1 MATQNNP
8 ADDGTRGLSSEALQ
22 NSAWLRGPDFLRTS
36 DFPFRPDTE
45 VVSNIKLMRHAADP
59 NPLDSCSA
67 LQSNCLNPDFSIHLR
82 KYSSYP
88 KNLRIVTYVL
98 RILPRHATYRSV
110 DGSIVEHEEIT
121 AAEKKLQLLTQAE
134 SFPIELM
141 QLRSSKKISKRS
153 PIAAYSPFVGPGGL
167 LRSSDRIKRF
177 TELEFSLKHLIILDG
192 GHPLVYIFLRHM
204 HLKNDHE
211 GNDYLRALVQQQ
223 YAVLKLLSILRSI
236 RFNCVLCRKRSTKP
250 VQPMMA
256 DLPSERLAFQCPPF
270 TNVGLD
276 YFGPFHVTI
285 RRSSEKRW
293 GFLLTCLTT
302 RAVHVE
308 IAHSIDTNL
317 CVMGIER
324 FIARRGM
331 PLVICSDNGTNF
343 VGTEKELLLCFLN
356 LDKQKIASELA
367 QRGVK
372 WKFNPPAAPHH
383 GGVWERL
390 VYAILGNR
398 RLTDEILLT
407 TFSLVEQSLNN
418 RPLTS
423 VSSDANDLDALTPNH
438 FLLGNR
444 STCLPSI
451 THVDDFNHRKRY
463 ARAQAYANAIWKRW
477 LKEYLPPLNRRCK
490 WKTRS
495 DEILKTGDLVWI
507 IDSDSPR
514 GYYPLARI
522 LSLSY
527 GNDGIARSAQ
537 VQTKSGSLIRP
548 IVNLIPVFESSVLGP
563 EDVADAIACK
573 RK

>member
-1 MATQNNP
+1 M
-8 ADDGTRGLSSEALQ
+8 
-22 NSAWLRGPDFLRTS
+22 
-36 DFPFRPDTE
+36 
-45 VVSNIKLMRHAADP
+45 
-59 NPLDSCSA
+59 
-67 LQSNCLNPDFSIHLR
+67 
-82 KYSSYP
+82 
-88 KNLRIVTYVL
+88 
-98 RILPRHATYRSV
+98 
-110 DGSIVEHEEIT
+110 
-121 AAEKKLQLLTQAE
+121 
-134 SFPIELM
+134 
-141 QLRSSKKISKRS
+141 
-153 PIAAYSPFVGPGGL
+153 
-167 LRSSDRIKRF
+167 
-177 TELEFSLKHLIILDG
+177 
-192 GHPLVYIFLRHM
+192 
-204 HLKNDHE
+204 
-211 GNDYLRALVQQQ
+211 
-223 YAVLKLLSILRSI
+223 
-236 RFNCVLCRKRSTKP
+236 
-250 VQPMMA
+250 
-256 DLPSERLAFQCPPF
+256 
-270 TNVGLD
+270 
-276 YFGPFHVTI
+276 
-285 RRSSEKRW
+285 
-293 GFLLTCLTT
+293 
-302 RAVHVE
+302 
-308 IAHSIDTNL
+308 DTNS

-367 QRGVK
+367 QKGVK

-390 VYAILGNR
+390 VRSFKRTLYAILGNR

-407 TFSLVEQSLNN
+407 TFCLVEKSLNN

-444 STCLPSI
+444 STCLPSL
-451 THVDDFNHRKRY
+451 TPVDDFNHRKRY

-490 WKTRS
+490 WKTPS

-522 LSLSY
+522 LSLRY

-537 VQTKSGSLIRP
+537 IQTKSGSLIRP

>member
-1 MATQNNP
+1 
-8 ADDGTRGLSSEALQ
+8 
-22 NSAWLRGPDFLRTS
+22 
-36 DFPFRPDTE
+36 
-45 VVSNIKLMRHAADP
+45 
-59 NPLDSCSA
+59 
-67 LQSNCLNPDFSIHLR
+67 
-82 KYSSYP
+82 
-88 KNLRIVTYVL
+88 
-98 RILPRHATYRSV
+98 
-110 DGSIVEHEEIT
+110 
-121 AAEKKLQLLTQAE
+121 
-134 SFPIELM
+134 
-141 QLRSSKKISKRS
+141 
-153 PIAAYSPFVGPGGL
+153 
-167 LRSSDRIKRF
+167 
-177 TELEFSLKHLIILDG
+177 
-192 GHPLVYIFLRHM
+192 
-204 HLKNDHE
+204 
-211 GNDYLRALVQQQ
+211 
-223 YAVLKLLSILRSI
+223 
-236 RFNCVLCRKRSTKP
+236 
-250 VQPMMA
+250 MMA

-293 GFLLTCLTT
+293 GFLLNCLTT

-372 WKFNPPAAPHH
+372 WKFNPPGAPHH

-407 TFSLVEQSLNN
+407 TFCLVEQSLNN

-507 IDSDSPR
+507 IDSDIPR

-548 IVNLIPVFESSVLGP
+548 IVNLIPIFESSVLGP